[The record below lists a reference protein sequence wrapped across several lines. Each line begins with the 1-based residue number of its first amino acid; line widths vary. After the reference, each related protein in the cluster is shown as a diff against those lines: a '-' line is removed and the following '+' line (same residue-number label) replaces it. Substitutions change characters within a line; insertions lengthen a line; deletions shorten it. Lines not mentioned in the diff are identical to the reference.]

1 MRIDLKNIGNFLLDR
16 YLLILL
22 LVFTL
27 TIITSI
33 GLSNFKLDASSD
45 ALVLE
50 NDESLKTYREAEDE
64 FGDSSFLIVTY
75 EPKNELFSE
84 YSLKKISQLE
94 SDLKNIDGVDSVL
107 SILDAPIFFQP
118 RVGLSEVSDNLKNL
132 TDPEVDLNL
141 AKEEIINNPIY
152 KELIISNDGKTTAM
166 QVVLKGNKEY
176 NQLINSRYEILEKLD
191 SREPLTSKTTNQ
203 LQNDLVNI
211 NTRISEI
218 NNQESEF
225 NKLLIAEI
233 RQTLDIYRDEATIYL
248 GGPSMIATDMME
260 YIESDLVVFGTAVAF
275 IFALMLYLFFGS
287 LWYVLLPLLNAFLA
301 TFITAGFL
309 GFMDWKIS
317 VVSSNFIAL
326 LLILTISLTVHLLV
340 KINEIKKDKNLRNAI
355 VEGYGQM
362 FAPCF
367 FAALTTAVAFLS
379 LTFGELK
386 PVIEFGKMM
395 AFGISIAFILTFTFL
410 PCAIYLV
417 SKIKTKDYLSLHKI
431 TSWILDFSNNNKI
444 IIGSSFII
452 VFIIFSYGVSK
463 LEVENRF
470 IDYFD
475 KETEIYQ
482 GMYEIDSKLGGTATL
497 DIIISEPTESD
508 IPEKS
513 KMQNIATNVAVI
525 ANDFSFDDL
534 FEDDLFEDMTS
545 DASGYWWNTYSL
557 KTLEDIHDYL
567 DSIPEI
573 GKVLS
578 VASGIKLAR
587 EINDGEDLNDLELAL
602 LRSVL
607 PEDIRETLL
616 YSYINK
622 DDSVVRISTRVNESS
637 ANLNRNELLEKI
649 NFDLQNEFNL
659 KPGQYEITGLAV
671 LYNNMLQSLF
681 QSQIGSLLIVFAV
694 ISIMLLLIFK
704 SFKVMVIGLIPN
716 IFVASSVMG
725 LLGLLKIPLDIMTI
739 TVAAI
744 SVGMAVDN
752 TIHYIY
758 RYKKELKKTNSVE
771 HALENAH
778 TTTGRAIFYT
788 ATTIAAGF
796 CILSLSNFFPTVLF
810 GLFTSLA
817 MVLAFITSL
826 TVLPN
831 LLVKYKVFQ

>member
-1 MRIDLKNIGNFLLDR
+1 MRVDIKNLASFLLNN
-16 YLLILL
+16 YLFILFFVGLITFVSVL
-22 LVFTL
+22 
-27 TIITSI
+27 

-50 NDESLKTYREAEDE
+50 NDEALKVYREAEDE

-75 EPKNELFSE
+75 EPDKELFSD
-84 YSLKKISQLE
+84 YSINRIINLE
-94 SDLKNIDGVDSVL
+94 NDLKNIDGVDSVL
-107 SILDAPIFFQP
+107 SLLDAPIFFQP
-118 RVGLSEVSDNLKNL
+118 RVGLSEITDNLKDLTFEDINL
-132 TDPEVDLNL
+132 EL
-141 AKEEIINNPIY
+141 AKDEIINNPIY
-152 KELIISNDGKTTAM
+152 KELIISKDGKTTAM
-166 QVVLKGNKEY
+166 QVVLRGNDEY
-176 NQLINSRYEILEKLD
+176 DRLIKQRYSTLEDLNSK
-191 SREPLTSKTTNQ
+191 EPLTNKSRLELQDQ
-203 LQNDLVNI
+203 LNSI
-211 NTRISEI
+211 NERISEI
-218 NNQESEF
+218 NNQESDF
-225 NKLLIAEI
+225 NKLLISNI
-233 RQTLDIYRDEATIYL
+233 RDTLEKYKDDATIYL

-260 YIESDLVVFGTAVAF
+260 YIESDLMIFGTAVAL

-287 LWYVLLPLLNAFLA
+287 IWQVILPLINAFLT

-309 GFMDWKIS
+309 GYMDWKIS

-340 KINEIKKDKNLRNAI
+340 KINEIKKDTDFKTAI
-355 VEGYGQM
+355 INGYDQM

-395 AFGISIAFILTFTFL
+395 AFGISIAFVLTFTFL
-410 PCAIYLV
+410 PCVLYLINK
-417 SKIKTKDYLSLHKI
+417 SKTKDFLSIYKV
-431 TSWILDFSNNNKI
+431 TQFILSFSQNNKAVI
-444 IIGSSFII
+444 SSLFAITFITLC
-452 VFIIFSYGVSK
+452 FGVSK
-463 LEVENRF
+463 LQVENRF

-475 KETEIYQ
+475 KDTEIYK

-497 DIIISEPTESD
+497 DIIISQPEDTFESIEIED
-508 IPEKS
+508 EFF
-513 KMQNIATNVAVI
+513 
-525 ANDFSFDDL
+525 DDDL
-534 FEDDLFEDMTS
+534 FEDEGS
-545 DASGYWWNTYSL
+545 SASGYWWNIYSL
-557 KTLEDIHDYL
+557 RKLEDIHDYL

-587 EINDGEDLNDLELAL
+587 QINNGEDLNDLELAL

-607 PEDIRETLL
+607 PEDIRESLL

-622 DDSVVRISTRVNESS
+622 DDSVVRISTRVNESY
-637 ANLNRNELLEKI
+637 ANLNRKDLLNKI
-649 NFDLQNEFNL
+649 NNDLQNKFNL
-659 KPGQYEITGLAV
+659 KQSEYEITGLAV

-694 ISIMLLLIFK
+694 ISLMLFLIFRSLK
-704 SFKVMVIGLIPN
+704 IMIIGLIPN

-725 LLGLLKIPLDIMTI
+725 LLGLLNIPLDIMTI

-758 RYKKELKKTNSVE
+758 RYKKELKKNGSDN
-771 HALENAH
+771 ALKNAH
-778 TTTGRAIFYT
+778 STTGRAIFYT
-788 ATTIAAGF
+788 ASTIAAGF

-810 GLFTSLA
+810 GVFTSIA
-817 MVLAFITSL
+817 MILAFISSL
-826 TVLPN
+826 TLLPN
-831 LLVKYKVFQ
+831 LLVKYRVFE

>member
-1 MRIDLKNIGNFLLDR
+1 MRVDIKNLASFLLNN
-16 YLLILL
+16 YLFILFFVGLITFVSAL
-22 LVFTL
+22 
-27 TIITSI
+27 

-50 NDESLKTYREAEDE
+50 NDEALKVYREAEDE

-75 EPKNELFSE
+75 EPDKELFSD
-84 YSLKKISQLE
+84 YSINRIINLE
-94 SDLKNIDGVDSVL
+94 NDLKNIDGVDSVL
-107 SILDAPIFFQP
+107 SLLDAPIFFQP
-118 RVGLSEVSDNLKNL
+118 RVGLSEITDNLKDLTFEDINL
-132 TDPEVDLNL
+132 EL
-141 AKEEIINNPIY
+141 AKDEIINNPIY
-152 KELIISNDGKTTAM
+152 KELIISKDGKTTAM
-166 QVVLKGNKEY
+166 QVVLRGNDEY
-176 NQLINSRYEILEKLD
+176 DRLIKQRYSTLEDLNSK
-191 SREPLTSKTTNQ
+191 EPLTNKSRLG
-203 LQNDLVNI
+203 LQDELNSI
-211 NTRISEI
+211 NERISEI
-218 NNQESEF
+218 NNQESDF
-225 NKLLIAEI
+225 NKLLISNI
-233 RQTLDIYRDEATIYL
+233 RDTLEKYKDDATIYL

-260 YIESDLVVFGTAVAF
+260 YIESDLMIFGTAVAL

-287 LWYVLLPLLNAFLA
+287 IWQVILPLINAFLT

-309 GFMDWKIS
+309 GYMDWKIS

-340 KINEIKKDKNLRNAI
+340 KINEIKKDTDFKTAI
-355 VEGYGQM
+355 ITGYDQM

-395 AFGISIAFILTFTFL
+395 AFGISIAFVLTFTFL
-410 PCAIYLV
+410 PCVLYLINK
-417 SKIKTKDYLSLHKI
+417 SKTKDFLSIYKV
-431 TSWILDFSNNNKI
+431 TQFILSFSQNNKAFI
-444 IIGSSFII
+444 SSLFAITFITLC
-452 VFIIFSYGVSK
+452 FGVSK
-463 LEVENRF
+463 LQVENRF

-475 KETEIYQ
+475 KDTEIYK

-497 DIIISEPTESD
+497 DIIISQPEDTFESIEIED
-508 IPEKS
+508 EFF
-513 KMQNIATNVAVI
+513 
-525 ANDFSFDDL
+525 DDDL
-534 FEDDLFEDMTS
+534 FEDEGS
-545 DASGYWWNTYSL
+545 SASGYWWNIYSL
-557 KTLEDIHDYL
+557 RKLEDIHDYL

-587 EINDGEDLNDLELAL
+587 QINNGEDLNDLELAL

-607 PEDIRETLL
+607 PEDIRESLL

-637 ANLNRNELLEKI
+637 ANLNRKDLLNKI
-649 NFDLQNEFNL
+649 NNDLQNKFNL
-659 KPGQYEITGLAV
+659 KQSEYEITGLAV

-694 ISIMLLLIFK
+694 ISLMLFLIFRSLK
-704 SFKVMVIGLIPN
+704 IMIIGLIPN

-725 LLGLLKIPLDIMTI
+725 LLGLLNIPLDIMTI

-758 RYKKELKKTNSVE
+758 RYKKELKKNGSDN
-771 HALENAH
+771 ALKNAH
-778 TTTGRAIFYT
+778 STTGRAIFYT
-788 ATTIAAGF
+788 ASTIAAGF

-810 GLFTSLA
+810 GLFTSIA
-817 MVLAFITSL
+817 MILAFISSL
-826 TVLPN
+826 TLLPN
-831 LLVKYKVFQ
+831 LLVKYRVFE

>member
-50 NDESLKTYREAEDE
+50 SDESLKTYREAEDE

-94 SDLKNIDGVDSVL
+94 SDLKKIDGVDSVL

-260 YIESDLVVFGTAVAF
+260 YIESDLVIFGTAVAF

-587 EINDGEDLNDLELAL
+587 EINDGEDLNDFELAL

-694 ISIMLLLIFK
+694 ISIMLLIIFK

>member
-50 NDESLKTYREAEDE
+50 SDESLKTYREAEDE

-203 LQNDLVNI
+203 LQNDLENI

-260 YIESDLVVFGTAVAF
+260 YIESDLVIFGTAVAF

-340 KINEIKKDKNLRNAI
+340 KINEIKKEKNLRNAI

-649 NFDLQNEFNL
+649 NYDLQNEFNL
-659 KPGQYEITGLAV
+659 KPDQYEITGLAV

-694 ISIMLLLIFK
+694 ISIMLLIIFK

-758 RYKKELKKTNSVE
+758 RYKKELKKTDSVE
-771 HALENAH
+771 QALENAH